1 MKNIRGK
8 ACTAL
13 LVATISLSSTSYAT
27 SYTVKPGD
35 SFWKIGRKFG
45 VKLESILKANNA
57 NQNTIIYP
65 GQVLQIPDGKT
76 DTENENTNNTENKP
90 TSKTIVHTIVRGDT
104 LWKLSRKY
112 NVPMAKIIGANK
124 NINENSILYIGQK
137 LIIPTVGNVVETPEE
152 NVKEPEKTKPSKTIV
167 HTIARGDTLWKLS
180 RKYNVSVSQI
190 VAANNNINENSIIY
204 VGQKLIIPSSENIVD
219 TPNEDTE
226 VKKGQ
231 TGEYLDWFK
240 EVNQLVPIGTTF
252 KVIDYYTGKSFN
264 MKRTIG
270 AYHADVEA
278 LTMEDTK
285 IIKEIWGGFSWTRR
299 PILVQT
305 GNRLIAASMTAMPH
319 AGNDKVKGGVY
330 TNWRS
335 GDYGPGTNFD
345 YIKGNGMDGH
355 VDIHFAGSKRH
366 KDGRVDEKHQQNVKI
381 AAGMIK

>member
-204 VGQKLIIPSSENIVD
+204 VGQKLIIP
-219 TPNEDTE
+219 
-226 VKKGQ
+226 
-231 TGEYLDWFK
+231 
-240 EVNQLVPIGTTF
+240 
-252 KVIDYYTGKSFN
+252 
-264 MKRTIG
+264 
-270 AYHADVEA
+270 
-278 LTMEDTK
+278 
-285 IIKEIWGGFSWTRR
+285 
-299 PILVQT
+299 
-305 GNRLIAASMTAMPH
+305 
-319 AGNDKVKGGVY
+319 
-330 TNWRS
+330 
-335 GDYGPGTNFD
+335 
-345 YIKGNGMDGH
+345 
-355 VDIHFAGSKRH
+355 
-366 KDGRVDEKHQQNVKI
+366 
-381 AAGMIK
+381 